1 MEGHAIVEREIE
13 TPQDRRGLPR
23 WAQKGVTW
31 RSLLLT
37 LLLAPLCMYWQVFM
51 EVVFWVG
58 SPTLVS
64 FFYHIIF
71 VLVVL
76 SAGNA
81 LIRRYLPRAAM
92 SQSELLVVYTL
103 LCVTSACGGYDWLH
117 WQWADIA
124 GPVYRATPE
133 NRWQE
138 VFFEH
143 LPRSLVVQDKAALK
157 GFYEGGS
164 TVLGF
169 YGNPSA
175 LEAWAEPAFWWIII
189 LSLAWLGPLGLSV
202 LFRRRWQE
210 TEKLTF
216 PIAQVPYEVTNPRSH
231 FLRDRALW
239 WMVAIVTVINITNGL
254 HVLSPKFP
262 LIPIAAGFEKNTNPA
277 LNISNALTDRPWNA
291 AGHVSLAFYPMIV
304 GLGLLLPSELAIS
317 CVVFFF
323 FFKAQWIAKSWLG
336 LQGPPEWPFQKEQS
350 LGGYLGILLFSLW
363 IGRSYYTAVLRAVL
377 RRDREVEAG
386 EPASYR
392 GAALLFVACFV
403 GLVVIS
409 MSAGPKGMQ
418 FGQGMGL
425 WQAAFHWGVYYVLA
439 LICGRIRAEMGLP
452 VHEIERLG
460 PVVLLG
466 NTFSTKGVGARSL
479 TVASTFFGLSR
490 GMRSVAL
497 PFHNEGYY
505 LMERSHGS
513 SRRLYWAMAG
523 ALVLGTV
530 LAWAVYLPVF
540 HWKGAVAKCQNYPD
554 WHTGET
560 LGQLMGWLEN
570 PHKFA
575 WNRVIPTGL
584 GLVFYFAM
592 MTLKTRVSWWP
603 LHPIG
608 FALSSTWYMHHMW
621 CPLLIA
627 WLLKYF
633 VTRYAGNTGTRKLV
647 PVALGLILGDVMSGC
662 AWTIYGLIKQ
672 KEVYAFFR

>member
-1 MEGHAIVEREIE
+1 MELGNP
-13 TPQDRRGLPR
+13 TSR
-23 WAQKGVTW
+23 WRVDPPEWARKGVTW
-31 RSLLLT
+31 RSLLLV
-37 LLLAPLCMYWQVFM
+37 LVLAPLCMYWQVFM

-58 SPTLVS
+58 SPTLIS
-64 FFYHIIF
+64 LFYHIFF
-71 VLVVL
+71 VLV
-76 SAGNA
+76 A
-81 LIRRYLPRAAM
+81 LTLLNSLLRRIAPRLALCQA
-92 SQSELLVVYTL
+92 ELLVVYTL

-124 GPVYRATPE
+124 GPIYRATPE
-133 NRWQE
+133 NRWEE
-138 VFFEH
+138 VFFQH
-143 LPRSLVVQDKAALK
+143 LPRSLVVQNKTALK

-164 TVLGF
+164 ANVFSF
-169 YGNPSA
+169 YGNQQA
-175 LEAWAEPAFWWIII
+175 LHAWAGPALWWIPI
-189 LSLAWLGPLGLSV
+189 LTMAWLGPLGLSV

-216 PIAQVPYEVTNPRSH
+216 PIAQVPFEITNPQSQ

-239 WMVAIVTVINITNGL
+239 WMVGLVTLINVVNGL

-262 LIPIAAGFEKNTNPA
+262 LIPIAAGFEKNTNPMY
-277 LNISNALTDRPWNA
+277 NISRALTDRPWDA
-291 AGHVSLAFYPMIV
+291 AGNVSIAFYPMVI

-317 CVVFFF
+317 CVIFFF
-323 FFKAQWIAKSWLG
+323 VFKFQWIAKSWLG
-336 LQGPPEWPFQKEQS
+336 YQGPPEWPFQKEQS

-363 IGRSYYTAVLRAVL
+363 VGRAYYMDMARRVLHKDPE
-377 RRDREVEAG
+377 RDAK
-386 EPASYR
+386 EPTSYR
-392 GAALLFVACFV
+392 QAALLFVACFV

-409 MSAGPKGMQ
+409 MSAGPEGMK

-439 LICGRIRAEMGLP
+439 LVCGRIRAEMGLP

-466 NTFSTKGVGARSL
+466 NTFATKTTGARSL
-479 TVASTFFGLSR
+479 TVASIFFGLSR

-497 PFHNEGYY
+497 PLHNEGYY
-505 LMERSHGS
+505 LMERSRGD

-523 ALVLGTV
+523 ALVVGTV
-530 LAWAVYLPVF
+530 LAWAVYLPMF
-540 HWKGAVAKCQNYPD
+540 YWKGAVAKCQNYPD

-570 PHKFA
+570 PHKFD
-575 WNRVIPTGL
+575 WNRVVPTGL
-584 GLVFYFAM
+584 GLAFYFGM

-608 FALSSTWYMHHMW
+608 FALSSTWYMHHLW
-621 CPLLIA
+621 CPLFIA
-627 WLLKYF
+627 WLIKYF
-633 VTRYAGNTGTRKLV
+633 VTRYAGHGGTRKLV
-647 PVALGLILGDVMSGC
+647 PIAMGLILGDVVSGC